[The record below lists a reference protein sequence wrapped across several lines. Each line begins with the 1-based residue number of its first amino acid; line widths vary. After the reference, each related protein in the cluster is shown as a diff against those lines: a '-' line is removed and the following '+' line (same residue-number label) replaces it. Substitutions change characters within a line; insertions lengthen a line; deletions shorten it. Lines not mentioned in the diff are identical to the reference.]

1 MTSLSPGPVPRFVA
15 RSEPIDDPGDLLA
28 HAQPDGFV
36 WLNGDAGFVT
46 AGVAARVHAPASSQI
61 FAGLRHEPAPG
72 APERA
77 GPRLV
82 GALPFEGGGELM
94 LPARIVA
101 RDPDGRAW
109 RTTIEG
115 VEVPPALRVTHR
127 APENFAVGRSIGPDQ
142 WRGMLEHTL
151 SAIDRGDVEKVVL
164 AREVEVDADAPF
176 DVVGVLGV
184 LRATQPGCT
193 VFGIDGFI
201 GASPELLLRRRGRSV
216 LSRPMAGTG
225 DDPDALL
232 ASTKDAH
239 EHRIVVDAIAEVL
252 RTVCLDVSTDGPAA
266 MRFAAVTHL
275 ATTIR
280 GRLSDPD
287 VTALDLVTRLHP
299 TPAVGGA
306 PADAARAM
314 IRTLEGRARG
324 RYAGAC
330 GWTDAHGD
338 GEFVVALR
346 CAEVTGSHARLSAG
360 AGIVAGS
367 EPAAEWAETQV
378 KLQPMLRALVR
389 P

>member
-1 MTSLSPGPVPRFVA
+1 VTSVSADAVPRFVA
-15 RSEPIDDPGDLLA
+15 RSEPIDDPGDLLD
-28 HAQPDGFV
+28 HAEPGGFV
-36 WLNGDAGFVT
+36 WLNGEHGFVT
-46 AGVAARVHAPASSQI
+46 AGVAARMHTPVASRL
-61 FAGLRHEPAPG
+61 FAGLTHERAHG
-72 APERA
+72 APDAA

-82 GALPFEGGGELM
+82 GALPFEGGGELV

-101 RDPDGRAW
+101 RDCDGRAW
-109 RTTIEG
+109 RTTI
-115 VEVPPALRVTHR
+115 VDVDVPPSLHVTHR
-127 APENFAVGRSIGPDQ
+127 APQTFTVGRQVGPDV
-142 WRGMLEHTL
+142 WRDMLERTL
-151 SAIDRGDVEKVVL
+151 AAIDRGDVQKVVL
-164 AREVEVDADAPF
+164 ARDVEVDADEPF
-176 DVVGVLGV
+176 DVVEVLRV

-193 VFGIDGFI
+193 VYGVDGFL

-216 LSRPMAGTG
+216 CSRPMAGTG

-232 ASTKDAH
+232 SSAKDAH

-266 MRFAAVTHL
+266 MRFASITHL
-275 ATTIR
+275 ATTIQ
-280 GRLSDPD
+280 GRLSSPD
-287 VTALDLVTRLHP
+287 VSALDLVARLHP

-306 PADAARAM
+306 PADAARAL
-314 IRTLEGRARG
+314 IRSLEGRVRG

-330 GWTDAHGD
+330 GWMDAHGD

-346 CAEVTGSHARLSAG
+346 CAEVTGRRARLFAG

-367 EPAAEWAETQV
+367 EPAAEWEETQA